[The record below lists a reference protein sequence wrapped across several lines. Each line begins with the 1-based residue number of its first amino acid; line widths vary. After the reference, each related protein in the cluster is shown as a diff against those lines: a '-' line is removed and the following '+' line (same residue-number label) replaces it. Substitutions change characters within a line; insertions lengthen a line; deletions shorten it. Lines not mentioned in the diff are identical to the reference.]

1 MICVSY
7 VRTVSCI
14 PEKQIPSD
22 IISRQNSRIRE
33 YIKGKGWTLAEKYA
47 DRKKD
52 ENADE
57 AFQQMR
63 MDGINRKFDIVV
75 VDSVFRCGRNVSYAE
90 DLLLKTFYP
99 AGIHFAVVE
108 DGVCSICLTAD
119 EAADYFKKKKYEAM
133 GAAMTYR
140 TRMQQSEGY
149 YSVHDEKYGYL
160 LTEDRRGF
168 VVDEE
173 AAPVIREIFYLASE
187 KELPYTEIAKILNEK
202 GYEPP
207 MQHLARVSH
216 KKRTV
221 VNNGWVA
228 SSVKRVVDNTA
239 YIGYWYKMIDGVRM
253 KVEIEPLIGQET
265 FDKVK
270 KLHEAQHIHSPKGA
284 PRSDNAFIKQIF
296 DKKTDRPLMCRLHRE
311 EPPYQTFCI
320 GFWDKARISY
330 DYVMGQAVEALRR
343 EQKKAVRA
351 MEAVQG
357 EEAGAVLSARKDIL
371 AQQAKKLFGEMTE
384 IEKPYIPAYRRM
396 EADEISESE
405 HKALR
410 QEITDRLAEK
420 ETAFAAI
427 MDEVEM
433 LETAFSKRNP
443 WIKFYAGIEIP
454 DVLVKAQIR
463 KWIDRVTVEDMERV
477 EVIFPAEYMRWR
489 EMLPSEWIDA

>member
-22 IISRQNSRIRE
+22 IISQQNGRIRE
-33 YIKGKGWTLAEKYA
+33 YIKGKGWTLAEKYV

-63 MDGINRKFDIVV
+63 MDGINRKFDMVV
-75 VDSVFRCGRNVSYAE
+75 VDSVFRCGRNASYAE

-108 DGVCSICLTAD
+108 DGICSMCLTAD
-119 EAADYFKKKKYEAM
+119 EAADYFKKKKYAAM

-140 TRMQQSEGY
+140 TRMAQSEGY

-160 LTEDRRGF
+160 LTEDRKGF

-173 AAPVIREIFYLASE
+173 VAPVIREIFYLAAE
-187 KELPYTEIAKILNEK
+187 KELPYTEIAKILNKK
-202 GYEPP
+202 GYETP
-207 MQHLARVSH
+207 MMHLARVSH
-216 KKRTV
+216 KKRAVESTK
-221 VNNGWVA
+221 WVA
-228 SSVKRVVDNTA
+228 SSVKRVADNTA

-253 KVEIEPLIGQET
+253 KVEIEPLVEQEA
-265 FDKVK
+265 FDKIK
-270 KLHEAQHIHSPKGA
+270 KLHESQLIHSPKGA

-296 DKKTDRPLMCRLHRE
+296 DKKTGRPLMCRLHRE
-311 EPPYQTFCI
+311 DPPYQTFCI
-320 GFWDKARISY
+320 GFWDKARIPY
-330 DYVMGQAVEALRR
+330 DYVMEQTVEALRC
-343 EQKKAVRA
+343 EQGKAIRA

-357 EEAGAVLSARKDIL
+357 DKAEAVLSARKEIL
-371 AQQAKKLFGEMTE
+371 AQQAKKLFCEITE

-396 EADEISESE
+396 EAEEIPEPE
-405 HKALR
+405 YKALS
-410 QEITDRLAEK
+410 QEIADRLAEK
-420 ETAFAAI
+420 ETEFAAI

-489 EMLPSEWIDA
+489 EMLPSEWFDA